1 MNLTDT
7 STWLRK
13 YETQNQSQNKS
24 FIKFAKDRYEFLF
37 RKYIHEQTVLLIV
50 SKYGYCEVGEI
61 LSTGARVMLKKKRNT
76 CLKVCII

>member
-61 LSTGARVMLKKKRNT
+61 LSTGALVMLWKKEIP
-76 CLKVCII
+76 V